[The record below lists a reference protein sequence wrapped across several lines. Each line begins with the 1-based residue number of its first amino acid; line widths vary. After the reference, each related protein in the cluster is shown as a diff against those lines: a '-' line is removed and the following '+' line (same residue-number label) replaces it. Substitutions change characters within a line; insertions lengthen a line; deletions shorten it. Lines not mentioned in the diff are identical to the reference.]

1 MYMQP
6 RGTYTQVPQSP
17 AMYQRCTYSLRTPA
31 PKFHDHQR
39 CTCSLGVHAHRS
51 HNHQRCTD
59 SLDRVSAHK
68 FQSHHAAMFQRCAD
82 SLGSPVHKFH
92 NHQRCTD
99 SLGSLAHKFHNHQR
113 CTAYGSPAMY
123 ILPRDTSTQVPRS
136 PAMYSVWG
144 TCTQATHSPVLYCV
158 TQSPVCTSQV
168 SSRSL
173 RHLHGNHTITTEC
186 CAGGHKTVTGLH

>member
-1 MYMQP
+1 MHRQP
-6 RGTYTQVPQSP
+6 RSSLSTQVPKSPRSDVPAMCRQPRVTCTQVPQSPAMYRQPRVTCTQVPQSP

-31 PKFHDHQR
+31 
-39 CTCSLGVHAHRS
+39 
-51 HNHQRCTD
+51 
-59 SLDRVSAHK
+59 
-68 FQSHHAAMFQRCAD
+68 
-82 SLGSPVHKFH
+82 HKFH